1 MTTSTDSSKPRVAV
15 LEDDAAMRTLLA
27 RVLDAEFTVIF
38 FESGKT
44 LKKAIRL
51 DELDV
56 VLLDIVLPGEDGI
69 SIAMGIRARSRIP
82 LVLLSGLTSAA
93 TVAAGLNIG
102 ADDYVTKPFQ
112 AEVLRA
118 RLRNALRRSTSAS
131 VSGPVAAGASR
142 EPRHIRFDGCTVD
155 IWERTIGGKSDR
167 VAALTE
173 RELLLLLALCQS
185 SPDPISHESLSRLT
199 SGQEWDPDKR
209 AVAVH
214 ISHLRSKLAAV
225 GCRKGMLAS
234 KRGVG
239 YSLHSKL
246 PVEIID

>member
-1 MTTSTDSSKPRVAV
+1 
-15 LEDDAAMRTLLA
+15 MRTLLL
-27 RVLDAEFTVIF
+27 RVLDAEFAVIF
-38 FESGKT
+38 FESGK
-44 LKKAIRL
+44 LLQKAIRL
-51 DELDV
+51 GGVDV

-82 LVLLSGLTSAA
+82 LVLLSGLSSAE
-93 TVAAGLNIG
+93 TVATGLNIG

-118 RLRNALRRSTSAS
+118 RLRNALRRSKPAS
-131 VSGPVAAGASR
+131 VPLPGTVRASHQ
-142 EPRHIRFDGCTVD
+142 PRQIRFDGCKVD
-155 IWERTIGGKSDR
+155 IWDRTICGNNGR
-167 VAALTE
+167 ALPLTE
-173 RELLLLLALCQS
+173 RELQLLVALSRS
-185 SPDPISHESLSRLT
+185 SPDPISHESLSRLA

-209 AVAVH
+209 AIAVH
-214 ISHLRSKLAAV
+214 ISHLRFKLAAV
-225 GCRKGMLAS
+225 GCRKGMLVS

>member
-1 MTTSTDSSKPRVAV
+1 MTTSTDGSKPRVAV
-15 LEDDAAMRTLLA
+15 LDDDAAMRTLLG

-38 FESGKT
+38 FKSGKT
-44 LKKAIRL
+44 LKKAVRL
-51 DELDV
+51 DEVDV

-69 SIAMGIRARSRIP
+69 SIAMGIRASSRIP
-82 LVLLSGLTSAA
+82 LVLLSGLSSAE

-112 AEVLRA
+112 TEVLRA
-118 RLRNALRRSTSAS
+118 RLRNALRRSTSAL
-131 VSGPVAAGASR
+131 VPVAADVSR
-142 EPRHIRFDGCTVD
+142 EPRQIRFDGCTVD
-155 IWERTIGGKSDR
+155 IWERTIGGKSHR

-173 RELLLLLALCQS
+173 RELQLLLALCQS

-199 SGQEWDPDKR
+199 SGQEWNPDKR

-225 GCRKGMLAS
+225 GCRKVMLAS

-246 PVEIID
+246 PVEIIA

>member
-1 MTTSTDSSKPRVAV
+1 MTTSTDGSKPRVAV
-15 LEDDAAMRTLLA
+15 LDDDAAMRTLLG

-38 FESGKT
+38 FKSGKA

-51 DELDV
+51 DEVDV

-82 LVLLSGLTSAA
+82 LLLLSGLSSAA
-93 TVAAGLNIG
+93 AVAAGLNIG

-112 AEVLRA
+112 TEVLRA
-118 RLRNALRRSTSAS
+118 RLRNALRRAAF

-155 IWERTIGGKSDR
+155 IWERTIGGKRRR

-173 RELLLLLALCQS
+173 RELQLLLALCQS

-214 ISHLRSKLAAV
+214 ISHLRSKLTAV
-225 GCRKGMLAS
+225 GCRKGVLTS

-239 YSLHSKL
+239 YALHSKL

>member
-15 LEDDAAMRTLLA
+15 LDDDAAMRTLLG
-27 RVLDAEFTVIF
+27 RVLDAEFTVLF

-44 LKKAIRL
+44 LKKAVRL
-51 DELDV
+51 DEVDV

-82 LVLLSGLTSAA
+82 LLLLSGLSSAEA
-93 TVAAGLNIG
+93 VAAGLNIG

-112 AEVLRA
+112 TEVLRA
-118 RLRNALRRSTSAS
+118 RLRNALRRAAS

-155 IWERTIGGKSDR
+155 IWERTIGGKRRR

-173 RELLLLLALCQS
+173 RELQLLLALCQS

-214 ISHLRSKLAAV
+214 ISHLRSKLTAV
-225 GCRKGMLAS
+225 GCRKGVLTS

-239 YSLHSKL
+239 YALHSKL